1 MSGSEAG
8 RPRNSILSIRQAP
21 SHRIFRVLL
30 STLPALLLALPGWA
44 SAQQPDSAD
53 RPPGAR
59 SGDAPP
65 PVRDMAA
72 LVAQLDSG
80 SRAFEEGRLQDARR
94 HHLRAVELAPELT
107 SAWFG
112 LFMVEDSLGN
122 EAAADSA
129 LVQVR
134 RISPGA
140 IPPELQ
146 DRLPEPDP

>member
-1 MSGSEAG
+1 MSWKTVFPGLVALGLVLGSSPAAAG
-8 RPRNSILSIRQAP
+8 
-21 SHRIFRVLL
+21 
-30 STLPALLLALPGWA
+30 
-44 SAQQPDSAD
+44 QQPDGPAGDSTGA
-53 RPPGAR
+53 PGAR
-59 SGDAPP
+59 DIE
-65 PVRDMAA
+65 A

-80 SRAFEEGRLQDARR
+80 SRAYAEGRLQDARR
-94 HHLRAVELAPELT
+94 HHLRAVELAPDLT

-129 LVQVR
+129 LARVR

-146 DRLPEPDP
+146 DRLPPLEDEP

>member
-1 MSGSEAG
+1 MVS
-8 RPRNSILSIRQAP
+8 R
-21 SHRIFRVLL
+21 FRADRTWVWI
-30 STLPALLLALPGWA
+30 PAAVLLLAWPMGA
-44 SAQQPDSAD
+44 EGQQSDSSD
-53 RPPGAR
+53 GP
-59 SGDAPP
+59 APP
-65 PVRDMAA
+65 RDMAA

-80 SRAFEEGRLQDARR
+80 SRAFEEGRLEEARR
-94 HHLRAVELAPELT
+94 HHVRAVELAPGLT

-129 LVQVR
+129 LMQVR

-146 DRLPEPDP
+146 DRLPDP